1 MIKSH
6 HLKEEQNMPDEK
18 TGGIGGIFKGLE
30 NILDL
35 VSELQK
41 KAGESGE
48 GGSNGERNFTTKSGL
63 SGVVGLNIRTNL
75 AGEPRIE
82 TFGNVHNT
90 ERGPSV
96 EAVREPMVDV
106 LEEENGYTVIA
117 ELPGADAN
125 TVSAELEGQNLSIA
139 ATGAGGRKYAKTIT
153 FERAVKKTGLK
164 KQYQNG
170 ILEISLP
177 FKKA

>member
-1 MIKSH
+1 
-6 HLKEEQNMPDEK
+6 MPDEK

-35 VSELQK
+35 VTELQK
-41 KAGESGE
+41 KAGESGD
-48 GGSNGERNFTTKSGL
+48 GTNSERNFTTKSGL

-106 LEEENGYTVIA
+106 LEEETGYTVIA
-117 ELPGADAN
+117 ELPGADEK
-125 TVSAELEGQNLSIA
+125 TVSAELEGQTLSIA

-153 FERAVKKTGLK
+153 FERSVKKTGLK

>member
-1 MIKSH
+1 
-6 HLKEEQNMPDEK
+6 LKEEQNMPDEK

-35 VSELQK
+35 VNELQK
-41 KAGESGE
+41 KAGESGD
-48 GGSNGERNFTTKSGL
+48 GGSNSERNFTTKSGL

-106 LEEENGYTVIA
+106 LEEETGYTVIA

-125 TVSAELEGQNLSIA
+125 SVTAELEGQNLSIA

-153 FERAVKKTGLK
+153 FERGVKKTGLK

>member
-1 MIKSH
+1 
-6 HLKEEQNMPDEK
+6 MPDEK
-18 TGGIGGIFKGLE
+18 TGGIGGIFQGLGSL
-30 NILDL
+30 IDL
-35 VSELQK
+35 VNELQK
-41 KAGESGE
+41 KAGEAGD
-48 GGSNGERNFTTKSGL
+48 GSNTGSNTERNFTTKSGL

-125 TVSAELEGQNLSIA
+125 TVTAELEGQNLSISA
-139 ATGAGGRKYAKTIT
+139 NGTGGRKYAKTIS